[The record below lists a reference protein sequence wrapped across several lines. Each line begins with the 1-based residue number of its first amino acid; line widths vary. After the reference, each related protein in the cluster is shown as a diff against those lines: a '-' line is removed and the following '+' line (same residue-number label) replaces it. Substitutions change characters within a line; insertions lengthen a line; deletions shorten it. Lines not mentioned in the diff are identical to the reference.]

1 MQQPKTFYEQLG
13 GEETIQKLIDAFYPR
28 VYSNEDL
35 RPLFQDD
42 IDIIKGKQKL
52 FLTQFTGGP
61 ALYSE
66 KYGAP
71 MMKQRHLPFEITP
84 TRAKAW
90 LKCMSEAMDEI
101 GFDGPKRE
109 FLYGRFIQVA
119 KIMVNTNDED
129 VHGNE

>member
-1 MQQPKTFYEQLG
+1 MTEAKTFYEQIG
-13 GEETIQKLIDAFYPR
+13 GEETIQKLVDAFYPR
-28 VYSNEDL
+28 VYSNEQL

-61 ALYSE
+61 PLYSE
-66 KYGAP
+66 MFGAP
-71 MMKQRHLPFEITP
+71 MMRNRHLPFEITP

-101 GFDGPKRE
+101 ELDGQERD
-109 FLYGRFIQVA
+109 FFFGRLSQVA
-119 KIMVNTNDED
+119 RIMVNSAE
-129 VHGNE
+129 NETVE